1 MITHTDNVKLI
12 RLLLVE
18 KFAILDEKNSD
29 TDELFP
35 CQLSGFLPRKYS
47 HGFLY
52 KIQICHN
59 TLISRLN

>member
-29 TDELFP
+29 MMNYSLVN
-35 CQLSGFLPRKYS
+35 FLAFYQESVLMDFFIKFKFVIIPW
-47 HGFLY
+47 LVD
-52 KIQICHN
+52 
-59 TLISRLN
+59 